1 MKKTLRGALL
11 LFVSC
16 LFAAAC
22 FAADQDAVITYRKFF
37 KGSAPEF
44 TEIKVAQSGKC
55 TFDIRQLSE
64 DADAQSFEMGDALR
78 SKIFTLA
85 AELNNF
91 RDADLDV
98 HRKIANLGQKTF
110 RYEKGAETHETAFN
124 YTTNAAANQL
134 YQIFEGLARQQ
145 EHAIVL
151 QRRLRYDRL
160 GLNEALIDFETD
172 YDRKLIPEPERM
184 LPVLEQIANDNKI
197 VDIARERARSIAA
210 RIRGAK

>member
-22 FAADQDAVITYRKFF
+22 FAGDQDAVITYHKVF
-37 KGSAPEF
+37 KGSVPEF
-44 TEIKVAQSGKC
+44 TEIKIAQSGKC

-64 DADAQSFEMGDALR
+64 DADVQSFEMGDALR
-78 SKIFTLA
+78 SKIFALA

-110 RYEKGAETHETAFN
+110 RYEKGAEAHETAFN
-124 YTTNAAANQL
+124 YTTNPAANQL
-134 YQIFEGLARQQ
+134 YQIFEGLTRQQ
-145 EHAIVL
+145 EHAIIL
-151 QRRLRYDRL
+151 QRRMRYDRL
-160 GLNEALIDFETD
+160 GLNEALMNFETD
-172 YDRKLIPEPERM
+172 YDRNLIPEPERM
-184 LPVLEQIANDNKI
+184 LPVLEQIANDDKI